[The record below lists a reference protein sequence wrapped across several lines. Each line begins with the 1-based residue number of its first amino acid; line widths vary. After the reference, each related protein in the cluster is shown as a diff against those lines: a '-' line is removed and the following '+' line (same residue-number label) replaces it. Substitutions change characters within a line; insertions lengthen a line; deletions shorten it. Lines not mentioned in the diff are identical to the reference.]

1 MAAALLAMPVVLTE
15 MEAVLVAVS
24 VRGVYAVSTVAN
36 WPAVMPLVSV
46 VPPSFNIFPV
56 MVLSKRLMLLP
67 SQGRSPRRLTWLQF
81 GS

>member
-1 MAAALLAMPVVLTE
+1 MAAALFATPMALAE
-15 MEAVLVAVS
+15 REAVLVGVS

-46 VPPSFNIFPV
+46 VPPFNIFPV

-67 SQGRSPRRLTWLQF
+67 SQGRSPRRLTLLQF
-81 GS
+81 CS